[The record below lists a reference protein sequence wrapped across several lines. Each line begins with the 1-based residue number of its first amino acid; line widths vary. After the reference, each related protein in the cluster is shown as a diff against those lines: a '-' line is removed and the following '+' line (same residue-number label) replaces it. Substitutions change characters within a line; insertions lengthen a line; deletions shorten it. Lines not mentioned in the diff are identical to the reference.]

1 MDLSPLFFWLE
12 NLPLSQAIKYSAW
25 MFPTIE
31 SLHVVAV
38 ALVFGVI
45 AIVDLRLLG
54 VASRSR
60 RFTEVAQDCLHWT
73 WIAFVL
79 AVITGVLM
87 FASNASTYG
96 GNTLFWWK
104 MALLAVAG
112 VNMAVFEFVTARSV
126 VNWDHPGSVMPM
138 AARVAGFLSLGLWM
152 AVIAVGRWIGYTLYA
167 LPF

>member
-1 MDLSPLFFWLE
+1 MDFSPLFRWLE
-12 NLPLSQAIKYSAW
+12 ALQLSQAIKFSAW

-31 SLHVVAV
+31 SLHVIAI

-60 RFTEVAQDCLHWT
+60 RFTEVAHDCLHWT
-73 WIAFVL
+73 WAAFVL
-79 AVITGVLM
+79 ALLTGGLM
-87 FASNASTYG
+87 FASNATTYG

-104 MALLAVAG
+104 MGLLVLAG
-112 VNMAVFEFVTARSV
+112 INMFIFELVTARSV
-126 VNWDHPGSVMPM
+126 TNWDAPDARVPA
-138 AARVAGFLSLGLWM
+138 AARIAGLLSLGLWL
-152 AVIAVGRWIGYTLYA
+152 AVIATGRWIGYTLYA